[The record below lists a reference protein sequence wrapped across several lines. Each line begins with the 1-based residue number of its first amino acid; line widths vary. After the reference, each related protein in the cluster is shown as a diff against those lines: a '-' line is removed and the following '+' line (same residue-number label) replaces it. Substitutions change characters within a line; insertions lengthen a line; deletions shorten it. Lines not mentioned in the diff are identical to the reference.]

1 MKSLVCEEPNRFTMK
16 DLDIPSL
23 KEGEALIRIRRI
35 GICGTDFH
43 AYRGRQPF
51 FTYPRILGHELSGE
65 IAEIPANAG
74 DFTVGDQVV
83 IIPYLECGKCI
94 ACLSGK
100 TNCCTELELIGVHI
114 DGGMQE
120 YLAVPITH
128 LMKTNDITLEQA
140 ATVECLSI
148 GAHAVR
154 RADLKKAEFAI
165 VIGAG
170 PIGLGVMKY
179 AKLAGAQVIA
189 VDMNEQ
195 RLDFC
200 RKWAEVDFTVNAAN
214 GDALEEIKKITNGD
228 FATAV
233 FDVTGNVN
241 SMNNSYTFASNGG
254 RLIFVGLVQAD
265 FSFPDPEFHRR
276 ELTLLSSRNAT
287 KEDLEHVVQSIRQGQ
302 VNTDSFI
309 TSKTSFQE
317 IMEKFETFME
327 PESNTIKAMI
337 TID

>member
-1 MKSLVCEEPNRFTMK
+1 MKRLICEEPNKFVMEEAV
-16 DLDIPSL
+16 IPSI
-23 KEGEALIRIRRI
+23 KDGEALIRIRRI

-43 AYRGRQPF
+43 AYRGRQPY

-65 IAEIPANAG
+65 IAEIRTNDNA
-74 DFTVGDQVV
+74 FNVGDNVA
-83 IIPYLECGKCI
+83 IIPYLECGNCI
-94 ACLSGK
+94 ACRNGK
-100 TNCCTELELIGVHI
+100 TNCCMELKLFGVHI

-154 RADLKKAEFAI
+154 RATITRGEFAV

-179 AKLAGAQVIA
+179 AKLAGAKVIA

-200 RKWAEVDFTVNAAN
+200 RDWAEVDYTVNAATE
-214 GDALEEIKKITNGD
+214 DVLEEIKKITNGD
-228 FATAV
+228 FVTAV
-233 FDVTGNVN
+233 FDVTGSAA
-241 SMNNSYTFASNGG
+241 SMNKAYTFASHGG

-265 FSFPDPEFHRR
+265 ISFPDPEFHKR

-287 KEDLEHVVQSIRQGQ
+287 REDLEYVVQTIKQGY
-302 VNTDSFI
+302 VNTDKFI
-309 TSKTSFQE
+309 TSKTAFDE
-317 IMEKFETFME
+317 ITEKFERFME

-337 TID
+337 TI

>member
-1 MKSLVCEEPNRFTMK
+1 MNSLVLKEPNNFIMT
-16 DLDIPSL
+16 DIEIPSL

-43 AYRGRQPF
+43 AFRGRQPF

-65 IAEIPANAG
+65 IVSIPTNG
-74 DFTVGDQVV
+74 NDFKVGDNVA

-94 ACLSGK
+94 ACRSGK
-100 TNCCTELELIGVHI
+100 TNCCTELKLIGVHI

-128 LMKTNDITLEQA
+128 LMKTNDITLDQA
-140 ATVECLSI
+140 AIVECLSI

-154 RADLKKAEFAI
+154 RADIKKAEFAV

-195 RLDFC
+195 RLNFC
-200 RKWAEVDFTVNAAN
+200 RKWAEVDYTVNAAN
-214 GDALEEIKKITNGD
+214 EDAFEEIKKITNGE

-233 FDVTGNVN
+233 FDVTGNAN
-241 SMNNSYTFASNGG
+241 SMNNAYTFAAHGG
-254 RLIFVGLVQAD
+254 RLIYVGLVQAD
-265 FSFPDPEFHRR
+265 ITFPDPEFHKR

-287 KEDLEHVVQSIRQGQ
+287 REDLEYVVQTIKQGQ
-302 VNTDSFI
+302 INTDEFI
-309 TSKTSFQE
+309 TSKTPFYE
-317 IMEKFETFME
+317 IIEKFEMFME

-337 TID
+337 TI